1 MQNVWFC
8 HCAHCIT
15 MSLCALWPTF
25 CVYCKLWQQS
35 ELTIINSLVFCLTR
49 CVGGKIIIIIINMIT
64 ILICSVA
71 SIPSLSSIE
80 QILWLL
86 CNYLPLR
93 RPKLSSS
100 LTTGCHWFFD
110 VPSWPTT
117 NVPRVV
123 STPWRTWLTYCGNS
137 TTRSSCL
144 SVVLYWRRRLD
155 SHGVTSRRRDVS
167 ESAVTEVNAS
177 VVDSVGSHFTYEWSS
192 HDTRQIPLQ
201 SQRNPQSATYSWRSS
216 RQTTMSCGFLI
227 PSTSMTPSSGL
238 LGSVLYRRIVE
249 DPAQTTYMMLSSTVT
264 PATLST
270 TYNVAYHAIESSHG
284 G

>member
-49 CVGGKIIIIIINMIT
+49 CVGGKIIIIINMIT

-71 SIPSLSSIE
+71 SILSLSSIE

-100 LTTGCHWFFD
+100 LTALCCRSCD
-110 VPSWPTT
+110 VPLWPTT

-123 STPWRTWLTYCGNS
+123 STPWLTQPTYRGNS

-144 SVVLYWRRRLD
+144 SVVLYWCRRLD
-155 SHGVTSRRRDVS
+155 SHDVTSRRRDVS
-167 ESAVTEVNAS
+167 ESAVARNAS
-177 VVDSVGSHFTYEWSS
+177 VVDSVDSHFTYEWSS

-201 SQRNPQSATYSWRSS
+201 S
-216 RQTTMSCGFLI
+216 L
-227 PSTSMTPSSGL
+227 
-238 LGSVLYRRIVE
+238 
-249 DPAQTTYMMLSSTVT
+249 
-264 PATLST
+264 
-270 TYNVAYHAIESSHG
+270 
-284 G
+284 